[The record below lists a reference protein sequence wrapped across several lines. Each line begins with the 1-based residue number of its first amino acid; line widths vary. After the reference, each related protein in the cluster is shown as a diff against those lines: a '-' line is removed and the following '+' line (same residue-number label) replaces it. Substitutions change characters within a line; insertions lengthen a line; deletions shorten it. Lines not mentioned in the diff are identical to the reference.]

1 MASTR
6 QLILAEKPAV
16 ARDLARVLNV
26 PTSGDGCFQNDRYVI
41 TWCIGHLVELDE
53 PADYNPD
60 WKRWSLDT
68 LPMLPERFGL
78 HESRRTA
85 GQWRV
90 VRDLLRRRDFGS
102 VVNACDAGRE
112 GELIFR
118 YCYDLAGS
126 RLPILRLWISSL
138 TEQAI
143 TKGFGQLR
151 SGAQLEP
158 LYAAARSRSEAD
170 WLVGMNATRA
180 VTLWRRGQT
189 DVLCSLGRVQTP
201 TLGLL
206 TARENAIL
214 RFVPRDYF
222 EVQADLTPAGSTQT
236 FQATWQHEKQRRLAT
251 VTLAQALCN
260 RDQPAP
266 VQVETVEQKTVRE
279 PPPLLFDLTSLQRTC
294 NRRFGWSAQRTLSLA
309 QSLYEQHKLLTYPR
323 TDSRYLS
330 QDLIP
335 QLPKT
340 FAALGQCPAYAPFC
354 AQLGRV
360 TPPRRVFQDA
370 KVRDHHAIIPTPI
383 AHTPARLQALPSDER
398 KMLDLVARRFLGAFF
413 PDAEFLQ
420 TQVVVRV
427 EAQPGPPVAAVS
439 PSSASSGA
447 AGEPPLL
454 GHLPSPPDR
463 YYAKGRV
470 RAQAGWQEVAGLSAE
485 VAQGGKRSD
494 ASGDSAAKTRRGSAA
509 KAGAAP
515 PDEAATDDQEESG
528 EEVQDLPPLRV
539 GQVLKARFA
548 VQKKTTQPPHRYSE
562 ATLLSAMESAGKHLD
577 DEALR
582 DAMKDA
588 GLGTPATRASI
599 IETLLDRGYITRTGK
614 QLRPTA
620 LGLDLIDKLPEPLLG
635 SAQLTGEW
643 EARLARIARGEESRQ
658 AFMADIAKYVQG
670 LVDTVRGSAPPPAVM
685 SGVAAPPGK
694 TRGSRGQSSRRTV
707 RRGAVTG
714 SAGLATDD
722 AAPLTARKRAGTRK
736 GATVRKAAAPGTRS
750 SARKTTKPSSISTPW
765 LGPTATVDVQTQL
778 PEAAPAP
785 KRRRSSAV
793 KPATPKATPPA
804 AKKRRTTSAQ
814 APASR
819 PEPPLPRWEPP
830 PLEPMASPR
839 RLALS
844 NQMSPAPLRRPEPS
858 QEVELPPAG
867 LSQQPLLPIAPPPAR
882 GADYGRPGTP
892 VLPPLHCPRC
902 QAGQLLWGKAA
913 WGCSNYRSCPLVI
926 PFVLQGQRLSE
937 RDLRNLLERG
947 ETLPMMLSGPG
958 GELRAKLVL
967 RTAGERTQSGT
978 TSFVQVIAAPAPSR

>member
-1 MASTR
+1 MVKK
-6 QLILAEKPAV
+6 IEHKEK
-16 ARDLARVLNV
+16 
-26 PTSGDGCFQNDRYVI
+26 
-41 TWCIGHLVELDE
+41 
-53 PADYNPD
+53 
-60 WKRWSLDT
+60 
-68 LPMLPERFGL
+68 
-78 HESRRTA
+78 
-85 GQWRV
+85 
-90 VRDLLRRRDFGS
+90 
-102 VVNACDAGRE
+102 
-112 GELIFR
+112 
-118 YCYDLAGS
+118 
-126 RLPILRLWISSL
+126 
-138 TEQAI
+138 
-143 TKGFGQLR
+143 
-151 SGAQLEP
+151 
-158 LYAAARSRSEAD
+158 
-170 WLVGMNATRA
+170 
-180 VTLWRRGQT
+180 
-189 DVLCSLGRVQTP
+189 
-201 TLGLL
+201 
-206 TARENAIL
+206 REN
-214 RFVPRDYF
+214 
-222 EVQADLTPAGSTQT
+222 
-236 FQATWQHEKQRRLAT
+236 
-251 VTLAQALCN
+251 
-260 RDQPAP
+260 
-266 VQVETVEQKTVRE
+266 
-279 PPPLLFDLTSLQRTC
+279 PPLLYDLTTLQRDA
-294 NRRFGWSAQRTLSLA
+294 NRIFGYTAQQTLEYA
-309 QSLYEQHKLLTYPR
+309 QSLYEKRLLTYPR

-383 AHTPARLQALPSDER
+383 AHTPARLEALPSDER
-398 KMLDLVARRFLGAFF
+398 KLLDLVARRFLGAFF

-427 EAQPGPPVAAVS
+427 EAQPGPPVAALP

-454 GHLPSPPDR
+454 GHLPAPPDR

-494 ASGDSAAKTRRGSAA
+494 ASGDSPAKTRRGSAA

-515 PDEAATDDQEESG
+515 PDEAATDDQDESG

-599 IETLLDRGYITRTGK
+599 IETLLDRNYITRTGK

-670 LVDTVRGSAPPPAVM
+670 LVDTVRGSAPPPAVT
-685 SGVAAPPGK
+685 SGVAAEPGQ
-694 TRGSRGQSSRRTV
+694 TRGRRGQSSRRTV
-707 RRGAVTG
+707 RRGAVAG

-736 GATVRKAAAPGTRS
+736 GATVRKAAAPGTRT
-750 SARKTTKPSSISTPW
+750 SARKTTKASGASTPW
-765 LGPTATVDVQTQL
+765 LGPTATVDVQTQP

-785 KRRRSSAV
+785 KRRRSSAA
-793 KPATPKATPPA
+793 KPATPEAAPPA
-804 AKKRRTTSAQ
+804 AKKRRTTVVQ
-814 APASR
+814 MPASR
-819 PEPPLPRWEPP
+819 PEPPPSRWEPP
-830 PLEPMASPR
+830 PLEPMAMPR
-839 RLALS
+839 RLAPS

-892 VLPPLHCPRC
+892 VLPLLHCPRC

-958 GELRAKLVL
+958 GEIRAKLVL
-967 RTAGERTQSGT
+967 RTAGERSQSGT